1 MNPSTVWITI
11 IGASLVSFALRATP
25 FVAGRWFKNL
35 SPGLTYFI
43 HLCGYSIIG
52 SMMAEA
58 VFSPLFTQEPS
69 AMTDVALR
77 AGCTVLALLLML
89 RFRRQVL
96 SLGVGYLTFVFLYLL
111 LISGSVYHG

>member
-11 IGASLVSFALRATP
+11 IGASLVSFGLRAIP
-25 FVAGRWFKNL
+25 FVARGWFKNL

-43 HLCGYSIIG
+43 QLCGYAIIG

-58 VFSPLFTQEPS
+58 VFSPLFASDPS
-69 AMTDVALR
+69 ALTDVALR
-77 AGCTVLALLLML
+77 AGCTVLALLFML

-96 SLGVGYLTFVFLYLL
+96 SLGVGYVTFVVLYLL
-111 LISGSVYHG
+111 FISGSVYHG